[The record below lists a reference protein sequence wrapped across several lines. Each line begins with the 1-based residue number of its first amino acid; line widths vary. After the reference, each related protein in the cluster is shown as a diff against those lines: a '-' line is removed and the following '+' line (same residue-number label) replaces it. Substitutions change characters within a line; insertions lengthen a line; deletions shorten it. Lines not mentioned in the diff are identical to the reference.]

1 MDIWIVCF
9 GGSPSGRGGP
19 GKERRASLLAALQS
33 ACGTWGDLLSKCPG
47 PAAASLSGRLKARVQ
62 AGQGCFVSGLSLED
76 PGMGGLGAWGLESS
90 TGEGRQDDAARPFR
104 AALSLWL

>member
-1 MDIWIVCF
+1 MAEE
-9 GGSPSGRGGP
+9 GQ
-19 GKERRASLLAALQS
+19 ERNAEPPCLQLCRVL
-33 ACGTWGDLLSKCPG
+33 CGTWGDLLSKCPG